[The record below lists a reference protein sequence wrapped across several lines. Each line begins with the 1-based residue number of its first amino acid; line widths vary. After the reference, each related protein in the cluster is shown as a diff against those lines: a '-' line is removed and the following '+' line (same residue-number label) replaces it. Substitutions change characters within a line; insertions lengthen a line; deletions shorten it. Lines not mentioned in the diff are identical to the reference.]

1 MTAFAANPGTDR
13 PTRRT
18 FPVRALGDPDRSRAN
33 SADYYGAAATGG
45 EIQDIV
51 VGNVHTDAESL
62 RDAIKQFEAL
72 GADEL
77 ILGPGTDDLDEI
89 ARLADIV
96 L

>member
-1 MTAFAANPGTDR
+1 M
-13 PTRRT
+13 
-18 FPVRALGDPDRSRAN
+18 
-33 SADYYGAAATGG
+33 
-45 EIQDIV
+45 
-51 VGNVHTDAESL
+51 HTDAESL